1 MSAPSPT
8 SARLAR
14 LRPRLNHATVVAYL
28 ALFVAL
34 GGGAFA
40 ATSLVGGSG
49 EVHACVDGAGRLT
62 VLKPGKSCG
71 KHRTQIAWN
80 VRAGQGAK
88 GVGGAQGLQGPPGAT
103 GAAGAAGPAGSPG
116 SPGSP
121 GGPGEDGAAGPGAQQ
136 FEIGMAAKDNEVIA
150 SAGGVNVLGDC
161 ESIVSGQVGVEPP
174 LSAER
179 SGLYWVHGFH
189 EFTTDLQS
197 YEIDPTEVNM
207 DFMARANDSG
217 KWVHFQVVGHRL
229 SGFCL
234 FTGVITPST

>member
-1 MSAPSPT
+1 M
-8 SARLAR
+8 AR

-40 ATSLVGGSG
+40 ATSLVGGNG
-49 EVHACVDGAGRLT
+49 EVHACVDSAGRLT
-62 VLKPGKSCG
+62 VVKPGKGCG
-71 KHRTQIAWN
+71 KHRTAIAWS

-88 GVGGAQGLQGPPGAT
+88 GVEGTQGLQGPQGVA
-103 GAAGAAGPAGSPG
+103 GAAGATGPAGAPG
-116 SPGSP
+116 SPGDP
-121 GGPGEDGAAGPGAQQ
+121 GKEGAAGPGAQQ
-136 FEIGMAAKDNEVIA
+136 FEFGMATKDNEVIA
-150 SAGGVNVLGDC
+150 SADGVNVLGDC

-197 YEIDPTEVNM
+197 YEIDPQEVNM
-207 DFMARANDSG
+207 DFMARVNDTS
-217 KWVHFQVVGHRL
+217 KWVHFQVVGQRK

-234 FTGVITPST
+234 FSGVITPST

>member
-1 MSAPSPT
+1 M
-8 SARLAR
+8 RLAR
-14 LRPRLNHATVVAYL
+14 VRPRLNHATIVAYL

-40 ATSLVGGSG
+40 ATSLVGGNG
-49 EVHACVDGAGRLT
+49 EVHACVDGTGRLT
-62 VLKPGKSCG
+62 VVKPGKGCG

-88 GVGGAQGLQGPPGAT
+88 GLGGAQGLQGPQGAT
-103 GAAGAAGPAGSPG
+103 GAAGPAGSAG
-116 SPGSP
+116 SPGD
-121 GGPGEDGAAGPGAQQ
+121 PGEEGAAGPGAQQ
-136 FEIGMAAKDNEVIA
+136 FEVGMAVKHNEVIA

-179 SGLYWVHGFH
+179 SGLYWVQGFH

-197 YEIDPTEVNM
+197 YELDPMEVNM